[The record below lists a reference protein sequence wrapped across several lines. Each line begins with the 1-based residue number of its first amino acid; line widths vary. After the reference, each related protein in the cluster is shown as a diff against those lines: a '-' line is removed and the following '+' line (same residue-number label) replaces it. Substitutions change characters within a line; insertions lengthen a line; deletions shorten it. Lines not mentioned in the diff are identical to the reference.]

1 MDGSLAKEKRG
12 RRQGNTSKE
21 LTLELYNS
29 FPWSPGSSSPGEPRL
44 FSIVGLM
51 DVSFS
56 KGEERQ
62 EAGKHQQRINSGVN
76 SFPWS
81 PGSSSPGERDSF
93 P

>member
-1 MDGSLAKEKRG
+1 MDVSLAKEKRG

-21 LTLELYNS
+21 LTLELI
-29 FPWSPGSSSPGEPRL
+29 L
-44 FSIVGLM
+44 FLGPLVPLFLVNETLFHSRSYGCFL
-51 DVSFS
+51 S

-81 PGSSSPGERDSF
+81 PGSSSPGE
-93 P
+93 

>member
-1 MDGSLAKEKRG
+1 MK
-12 RRQGNTSKE
+12 
-21 LTLELYNS
+21 
-29 FPWSPGSSSPGEPRL
+29 L
-44 FSIVGLM
+44 FSIVSLM